1 VSEANGREAGFQ
13 VVALIRVHQRSSAAK
28 TKKSTENTEK
38 HEKNQLTQSHEVTEK
53 VRFWGLTLKN

>member
-13 VVALIRVHQRSSAAK
+13 VVAFICVHQRSSAFK

-38 HEKNQLTQSHEVTEK
+38 HEKNHLTQSHQVAQ
-53 VRFWGLTLKN
+53 NI